1 MTLIYTKTNESKI
14 RRLCKR
20 FKVPFED
27 IYKVEIDPTQIT
39 IYYNESYDDLN
50 GTLIISCTKVIYD
63 SQLSQYLSHACGSAN
78 EAA

>member
-1 MTLIYTKTNESKI
+1 MTLVYTKTNEAKI

-27 IYKVEIDPTQIT
+27 VYTVEIDPTQIT

-50 GTLIISCTKVIYD
+50 GTLMISCTKVIYD
-63 SQLSQYLSHACGSAN
+63 SQLAHHLSHA
-78 EAA
+78 